1 MQNLT
6 TILYKVE
13 NPPTPPTHYLENRLH
28 CSSPSEQFPQG
39 RKMPHSVD
47 QTIQQEKLSTINR
60 LHRKHTMA
68 LLPENQLKTQAK
80 WNSDGYLMKA
90 LLICCVLDI
99 THIKHRSPT

>member
-1 MQNLT
+1 
-6 TILYKVE
+6 
-13 NPPTPPTHYLENRLH
+13 
-28 CSSPSEQFPQG
+28 
-39 RKMPHSVD
+39 
-47 QTIQQEKLSTINR
+47 
-60 LHRKHTMA
+60 MA